1 MPALKPGRFGLAGLP
16 AAIADVRLSFA
27 DGFVLPRW
35 LRRPARLFSR
45 LFDEEFQPPRFAA
58 SIGTA
63 AFLSITCVYG
73 AWVGGHVPVVAQAV
87 TSRLGFAVE
96 HVEMKGNIETS
107 EIDVLGAIGLDGW
120 TSLIGFDAED
130 ARREVAALPWIRSA
144 SVRKI
149 YPDTIEV
156 ELVEKKPFALWQH
169 GNEISV
175 IERSGEVIAPFTSG
189 RHAALPLVIGTG
201 ARERANDFIGR
212 VALYP
217 ELAARVKA
225 YIRVGERRW
234 NLRLENGI
242 TVRLPED
249 APDAAIRDLAEL
261 DKSGGIL
268 SRDVVAI
275 DMRIA
280 DRLTL
285 QLSAQAIEQR
295 EIDLK
300 EQARSVSARKAKRT

>member
-1 MPALKPGRFGLAGLP
+1 MPALKPGSFGLAGLP
-16 AAIADVRLSFA
+16 AAVAGVRLSFA

-45 LFDEEFQPPRFAA
+45 LFDEEFEPPRFAA

-63 AFLSITCVYG
+63 AFLGLTCAYG
-73 AWVGGHVPVVAQAV
+73 AWVGGHVPVIAQAV

-96 HVEMKGNIETS
+96 HVEMKGNVETS
-107 EIDVLGAIGLDGW
+107 EIDVLGALGLDGW

-130 ARREVAALPWIRSA
+130 ARREVTALPWIRSA

-175 IERSGEVIAPFTSG
+175 IERSGEVIAPFTSS

-212 VALYP
+212 VALCP

-261 DKSGGIL
+261 DRSGGIL